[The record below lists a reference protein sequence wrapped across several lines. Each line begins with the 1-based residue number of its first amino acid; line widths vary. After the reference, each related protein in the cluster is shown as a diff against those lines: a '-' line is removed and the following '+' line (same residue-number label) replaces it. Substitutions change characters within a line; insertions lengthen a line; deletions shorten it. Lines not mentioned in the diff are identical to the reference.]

1 MYETKDA
8 GKAQEQ
14 FSLGG
19 TFPHYTKTVYN
30 NKLVSVMVSLW
41 IIIEVRGG
49 WFAFHFRGGLSVR
62 MAEIYVKSR
71 LRLLAG

>member
-41 IIIEVRGG
+41 IIIEVR
-49 WFAFHFRGGLSVR
+49 FAFHFRGGLSVR